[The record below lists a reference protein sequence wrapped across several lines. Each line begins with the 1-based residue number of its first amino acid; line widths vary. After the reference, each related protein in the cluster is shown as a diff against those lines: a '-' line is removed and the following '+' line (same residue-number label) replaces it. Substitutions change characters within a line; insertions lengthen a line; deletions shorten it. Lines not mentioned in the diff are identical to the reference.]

1 MSTPPPQ
8 PDSLLASPS
17 KPLLRGVLHSYAAV
31 AALAAGAVLASFAP
45 TARAAAA
52 VAVFIASLVTLF
64 TVSAVYHRVTWSP
77 RGRAW
82 MRRADHSSIF
92 VLIAGTY
99 TPIALLGLPPET
111 GNRLLLAIWIGAL
124 LGVLMSLFWISAPKV
139 LVAIVA
145 VAVGWTMVPYMGDVR
160 RAYGDAV
167 LTLIIAGGIAY
178 SVGAIVYA
186 AKRPA
191 LLPHHFGYHEL
202 FHALTIV
209 GAVCHFIVVR
219 MILGANC

>member
-1 MSTPPPQ
+1 MSTPPLQQDPT
-8 PDSLLASPS
+8 LNSPL
-17 KPLLRGVLHSYAAV
+17 KPLLRGVLHSYGAV
-31 AALAAGAVLASFAP
+31 AALAAGLVLASYAP

-64 TVSAVYHRVTWSP
+64 TVSAVYHRVHWSP
-77 RGRAW
+77 PARAW

-111 GNRLLLAIWIGAL
+111 GNRILIAIWSGAL
-124 LGVLMSLFWISAPKV
+124 IGVAMSLFWISAPKA

-145 VAVGWTMVPYMGDVR
+145 VAVGWTLVPYMGEVR
-160 RAYGDAV
+160 QAYGDTV
-167 LTLIIAGGIAY
+167 LALIITGGIAY
-178 SVGAIVYA
+178 SAGAIVYA

-191 LLPHHFGYHEL
+191 LWPGHFGYHEL
-202 FHALTIV
+202 FHALTLV
-209 GAVCHFIVVR
+209 GAVCHFVVVR
-219 MILGANC
+219 LILGAGC